1 MLSSAFVEQL
11 GASAFVDHAEALGP
25 AGQYRTSSVHSGMMR
40 TQRLELRLTDAEREL
55 DTAAAS
61 AVGETLS
68 DFFRRAASSRASEV
82 LADQRKI
89 ALTEDEA
96 VRFLDALE
104 TVDEST
110 VARLRELRARA

>member
-1 MLSSAFVEQL
+1 VLWSASVERP
-11 GASAFVDHAEALGP
+11 GGECFVDHAEALDL
-25 AGQYRTSSVHSGMMR
+25 AGQYRTLSVHSRVMR

-89 ALTEDEA
+89 ALSEDEA

-104 TVDEST
+104 TVDAST